1 MTHGG
6 VANGVILGDD
16 DLLVRGIISSI
27 LRHAGQQVFPA
38 CDGVEAV
45 NLAQQFQAR
54 LVLLDI
60 NMPRLNG
67 LLAFKAIRA
76 IPAYGNVPIV
86 MLTAYTDIRMRLAAE
101 ALGANGY
108 ITSHSGRTTCSWCWP
123 RVWTVRNTCRW
134 ESERNLR
141 RLASEVRF
149 GSATITCD
157 CRPTP
162 IGNSIRAARCC
173 ASFGRLNAMK
183 RPLATTQIS
192 KGPSGPSQST

>member
-54 LVLLDI
+54 LVPLDI

-108 ITSHSGRTTCSWCWP
+108 ITKP
-123 RVWTVRNTCRW
+123 
-134 ESERNLR
+134 
-141 RLASEVRF
+141 F
-149 GSATITCD
+149 
-157 CRPTP
+157 RPDD
-162 IGNSIRAARCC
+162 
-173 ASFGRLNAMK
+173 LLLL
-183 RPLATTQIS
+183 LATCLDGS
-192 KGPSGPSQST
+192 KQVPLGVRICTPNNPVPYVGPDT